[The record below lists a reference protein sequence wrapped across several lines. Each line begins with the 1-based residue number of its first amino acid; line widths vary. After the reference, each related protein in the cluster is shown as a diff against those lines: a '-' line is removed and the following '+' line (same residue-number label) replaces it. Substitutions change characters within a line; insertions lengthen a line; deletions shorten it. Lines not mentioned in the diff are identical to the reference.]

1 MVKTIYEDAK
11 TVVKM
16 VTRQNGELLYTRTY
30 TLDDEGFVEESI
42 TVYAD
47 GSVSRYYEEDHL
59 I

>member
-1 MVKTIYEDAK
+1 MVKTIYKDAK

-30 TLDDEGFVEESI
+30 TLDDEGFVEESV

-47 GSVSRYYEEDHL
+47 GSVSRYYEEDT
-59 I
+59 